1 MKRYLIALAPVVLL
15 LSLQPDQSRSNVITK
30 PPFEASADDL
40 KSTISQEKV
49 EAYITKI
56 FSGYHYRKF
65 TVNDSLSS
73 KMFDNYLSEID
84 RSKLYFLESD
94 IQYFEK
100 HRYKLDDYLNN
111 GGLDA
116 AFEMYNT
123 FRKRYKER
131 SASIETLLKDPK
143 FDFTVDESLN
153 TDREKA
159 TWSKNAQELD
169 ETWRK
174 ILKNDA
180 LELKVSAKADTSKKK
195 VDLKIASSDLRLLAS
210 SDSTIVKSLK
220 DRYKNRERNLGRI
233 RSEQVFQ
240 MYMNAFCEVLDPHT
254 RYFSPADS
262 DRFKQDMYKSLDGI
276 GAMLREDGNYI
287 KIVEIVPGG
296 AAFKDKR
303 LKKDDRIVGVAQGDT
318 GRVEDIVGWYV
329 DDAVKKIKGPRGTVV
344 RLQILSADALP
355 NTPAK
360 EIRLLREKINLQE
373 SRATKEIVTINQ
385 NKRDYKIGVIDLPS
399 FYRDFDAA
407 GKREKNFASTTRDV
421 QLMIDSLKAEN
432 VDGIILDLRNNGGGS
447 LTEAISLTGLF
458 IPKGPVVQVK
468 ESTGEIETYTDPDP
482 SVVYDG
488 PLAVMVN
495 RFSASASEIFAAA
508 IQDYKRGIII
518 GEQTYGKGTVQTM
531 VDLNQWM
538 PRETDKL
545 GQVNITI
552 QKFYRINGSSTQR
565 KGVLPD
571 VALPTAFK
579 ADEYGESSQAE
590 ALPWDQIPTARFD
603 LSKALND
610 KQLGKLR
617 DKHQQRMKADV
628 ELKKLVEELDLFKKA
643 RENTVVSLQ
652 ETKRKKERDEAEKKR
667 EALKKLDADLDADDD
682 ESTVTKPKKKKDIYL
697 LETSR
702 ILTDHIINLKSPN
715 LANR

>member
-1 MKRYLIALAPVVLL
+1 MKRYLIALAPVLL
-15 LSLQPDQSRSNVITK
+15 LSLQPDTSRSGNATS
-30 PPFEASADDL
+30 PPFSVAEDDL
-40 KSTISQEKV
+40 KPTVSQQKV

-65 TVNDSLSS
+65 TLNDSLSS
-73 KMFDNYLSEID
+73 KMFDNYLDEMD
-84 RSKLYFLESD
+84 RSKLYFLGSD
-94 IQYFEK
+94 IAYFEK
-100 HRYKLDDYLNN
+100 YRFQLDDNLNSGN
-111 GGLDA
+111 LDA
-116 AFEMYNT
+116 AYEMYNT

-131 SASIETLLKDPK
+131 SAYIEGLLKNSK
-143 FDFTVDESLN
+143 FDFTEDESFN

-159 TWSKNAQELD
+159 TWAKDANELNQL
-169 ETWRK
+169 WGK
-174 ILKNDA
+174 IIKNDA
-180 LELKVSAKADTSKKK
+180 LEFKLSRKPVANKP
-195 VDLKIASSDLRLLAS
+195 VVNM
-210 SDSTIVKSLK
+210 DSLMSTTLK
-220 DRYKNRERNLGRI
+220 DRYKNRDRNLGRI

-262 DRFKQDMYKSLDGI
+262 DRFKQDMYKTLDGI

-287 KIVEIVPGG
+287 KVVSIVPGG

-303 LKKDDRIVGVAQGDT
+303 LKQDDKIVGVAQGDT

-329 DDAVKKIKGPRGTVV
+329 DDAVKKIKGSRGTVV

-355 NTPAK
+355 NTPPK
-360 EIRLLREKINLQE
+360 EIRLVREKINLQE

-385 NKRDYKIGVIDLPS
+385 NKRDYKIGVINLPS
-399 FYRDFDAA
+399 FYRDFESA
-407 GKREKNFASTTRDV
+407 GKREKDFASTTRDV
-421 QLMIDSLKAEN
+421 QRMIDSLRLEN
-432 VDGIILDLRNNGGGS
+432 IDGLVLDLRNNGGGS

-468 ESTGEIETYTDPDP
+468 ESSGESETYTDPDP

-488 PLAVMVN
+488 PLAVLIN

-518 GEQTYGKGTVQTM
+518 GDQTYGKGTVQTM

-538 PRETDKL
+538 PRETEKL

-565 KGVLPD
+565 KGVTPD
-571 VALPTAFK
+571 VEFPSAFS
-579 ADEYGESSQAE
+579 AEEYGESSQPT
-590 ALPWDQIPTARFD
+590 ALPWDQIATTRFD

-610 KQLGKLR
+610 KQLGKLKE
-617 DKHQQRMKADV
+617 KHQQRMKSDV
-628 ELKKLVEELDLFKKA
+628 ELKKLVEELELFRKA
-643 RENTVVSLQ
+643 RENKMVSLQ

-667 EALKKLDADLDADDD
+667 EALKKLNADDD
-682 ESTVTKPKKKKDIYL
+682 TDDDENAIAAAAPKDKKKKKDIYL
-697 LETSR
+697 IEASR
-702 ILTDHIINLKSPN
+702 VLTDYIIGTKSPN
-715 LANR
+715 LANRL